1 MTHEVDKCARILR
14 AFTIDGIERT
24 VEEKSVKGV
33 KKQRKTFKKIPS
45 RIIRDSCGLAIFTA
59 MRSGMMP
66 FGGAGGAG
74 VVVAKLEDGTWS
86 APVAM
91 SPNNLTAG
99 AMFGVSVV
107 SEHCR

>member
-24 VEEKSVKGV
+24 VEEKSVNGI
-33 KKQRKTFKKIPS
+33 KKQRKTLKKIPS
-45 RIIRDSCGLAIFTA
+45 RIIRDCVGLAIFTS
-59 MRSGMMP
+59 MRSGMAP

-74 VVVAKLEDGTWS
+74 VVVARLPDGTWS

-91 SPNNLTAG
+91 APNNVTAG
-99 AMFGVSVV
+99 AMFGV
-107 SEHCR
+107 